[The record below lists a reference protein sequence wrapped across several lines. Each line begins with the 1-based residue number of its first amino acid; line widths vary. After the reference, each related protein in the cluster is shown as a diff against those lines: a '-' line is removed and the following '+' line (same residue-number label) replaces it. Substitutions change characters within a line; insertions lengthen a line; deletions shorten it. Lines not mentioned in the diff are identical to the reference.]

1 MRSTAMLSI
10 VRADNAIETPILDSV
25 SYGSNPMSILE
36 KKTVKKFDALDVRA
50 ICQEQE

>member
-10 VRADNAIETPILDSV
+10 VRADNAIETPFLDSV

-36 KKTVKKFDALDVRA
+36 KTVKKFDALNVRA